1 MEPDTK
7 IVLDAW
13 RELLVENA
21 KLQEENQ
28 HLKTLVDSL
37 QLASLPSGFLER
49 GRKKRGDYCED

>member
-28 HLKTLVDSL
+28 HLKRLVDSV
-37 QLASLPSGFLER
+37 QLAALPTGFRER
-49 GRKKRGDYCED
+49 GRKTKGDYCED